1 MNTQQPQPL
10 TDAELAEVRRRGGSP
25 AAYAN
30 ARLRLG
36 PQQQKRAQVHHADTL
51 TARLAAL
58 ADREM

>member
-1 MNTQQPQPL
+1 MNTQPQPL
-10 TDAELAEVRRRGGSP
+10 TDAEMAEVSRAGGSP

-36 PQQQKRAQVHHADTL
+36 PQQQKRVQVQHTDTL

-58 ADREM
+58 AELEM